1 MIVENDKVVSIQ
13 YALKNPSGELL
24 DSSKGGDPLK
34 YLHGAGNIIPGL
46 EAGLNGKTAGDELS
60 IVIEPK
66 DAYGTHDASR
76 VARLPKDNLGPIEGL
91 AVGVEL
97 QAQTPSGPLVVRV
110 VEIDDDTVTVDANH
124 PLAGVPLH
132 FDVTVV
138 DVRDATPE
146 EIANK
151 QPAT

>member
-1 MIVENDKVVSIQ
+1 MIVENDKVVAIQ
-13 YALKNPSGELL
+13 YALKNPDGELL
-24 DSSKGGDPLK
+24 DSSEGGDPLK

-46 EAGLNGKTAGDELS
+46 EAGLNGKAAGDELS
-60 IVIEPK
+60 VVIAPE
-66 DAYGTHDASR
+66 DGYGAHDASR
-76 VARLPKDNLGPIEGL
+76 VAQVPKEHLGPIEGL

-124 PLAGVPLH
+124 PLAGVALH

-138 DVRDATPE
+138 DIRDATPE
-146 EIANK
+146 EIEKK
-151 QPAT
+151 QPMA

>member
-1 MIVENDKVVSIQ
+1 MIVEDDKVVSIQ
-13 YALKNPSGELL
+13 YALKNSGGDLL
-24 DSSKGGDPLK
+24 DSSEGRDPLK

-60 IVIEPK
+60 IVIQPE
-66 DAYGTHDASR
+66 DAYGAHDASR
-76 VARLPKDNLGPIEGL
+76 VAELPKEHLGSIEGL
-91 AVGVEL
+91 AVGAEL

-110 VEIDDDTVTVDANH
+110 VEIGDDTVTVDANH
-124 PLAGVPLH
+124 PLAGVALH

-146 EIANK
+146 EIANQ